1 MMSKEHAEMGKEVRS
16 SSFSST
22 ILIGH
27 LKAAKISQ
35 NHPITENRVPSLLAG
50 AREGDLIKVDS
61 LVRLQGVPVDAQ
73 EYDVSF
79 AFPLAFPVHILTS
92 TLRFQF
98 ALFTEYSNCSHV
110 CGRFWKC

>member
-1 MMSKEHAEMGKEVRS
+1 MSKEHAELGKEVNLHI
-16 SSFSST
+16 FSST

-27 LKAAKISQ
+27 LTAAKISQ

-79 AFPLAFPVHILTS
+79 AFPLAFRIRILTL
-92 TLRFQF
+92 THCLIICF
-98 ALFTEYSNCSHV
+98 FTEYSNCSHV